1 MPQST
6 PHLCGGVPGSE
17 GGETM
22 NNFFLPENL
31 IIPNFQW
38 KQGDK
43 VIRMREEKRK
53 KEREDFPSKRDK
65 LLW

>member
-1 MPQST
+1 VET
-6 PHLCGGVPGSE
+6 GVWV
-17 GGETM
+17 GE
-22 NNFFLPENL
+22 FLPENL

-53 KEREDFPSKRDK
+53 KE
-65 LLW
+65 